1 MTKLT
6 AARRALRPRGSVFA
20 SRGWTSVLAAVAT
33 ALCAGAC
40 VQTTHDV
47 ADRDSPS
54 AMDGLRSLDLHARS
68 SRVADAE
75 PTAPSP
81 TPSSVA
87 YFGSPNEGAVDPP
100 IVADG
105 AGGYTLDFENTPIS
119 AAARAV
125 LGDILNVG
133 YVIDPRA
140 QGTISLS
147 SARPVA
153 KKDVLFAF
161 ENALKTNNLMLARD
175 PVGYRIA
182 PAGDG
187 VVGAVDR
194 ADSRAGVEAGYGLTV
209 APLQFVSAPTMLKL
223 MEGFSA
229 RPDMVRGD
237 PSGRMLLVVGSGVE
251 RQAAVEMI
259 RNFDVDWLRGQSVG
273 VYPVRNSAPETM
285 IAELEKIMDSGEG
298 GIGRDMVKFQAMP
311 GHNAV
316 LAVAARPELLR
327 SAAAWI
333 SRLDNAP
340 VGGAGVKVY
349 RLRYG
354 DAKQIAE
361 LLTKTFGAASASTD
375 SAASQIAPDSG
386 AATLTAVDR
395 LTGGAKT
402 DTAAAALRTAA
413 EASQTNSPYG
423 GLVAAKFDAAA
434 NVSGVRITPDVPNN
448 AILVYANEEMA
459 RTVERAIAELDRPKL
474 QVAIDV
480 TIAEVTLTNELTYGV
495 QFYLKGHYGS
505 IGNTTGSDSVVSP
518 TLPGFN
524 FIVGNS
530 VSPQVILSALRQYT
544 DVKILSNPSL
554 VVVDNQTA
562 TLEVGDEVPVS
573 TGAASVL
580 SSNNAVVNTID
591 YKNTGIILRVQPRVN
606 SNGAVLL
613 DIEQEIS
620 GVVDS
625 ANSSAS
631 SSSSGATLT
640 PTISTRKVKSEL
652 SVADDQTVLLAGLV
666 SETQNNMRS
675 GLPVLDQIP
684 VLGDAFANN
693 DKTVQRTELVLFIR
707 PQIIRNSA
715 DAANVAE
722 ELRAKMLGG
731 PFGDRPRFAK

>member
-1 MTKLT
+1 
-6 AARRALRPRGSVFA
+6 
-20 SRGWTSVLAAVAT
+20 
-33 ALCAGAC
+33 
-40 VQTTHDV
+40 
-47 ADRDSPS
+47 
-54 AMDGLRSLDLHARS
+54 
-68 SRVADAE
+68 
-75 PTAPSP
+75 
-81 TPSSVA
+81 
-87 YFGSPNEGAVDPP
+87 
-100 IVADG
+100 
-105 AGGYTLDFENTPIS
+105 
-119 AAARAV
+119 
-125 LGDILNVG
+125 
-133 YVIDPRA
+133 
-140 QGTISLS
+140 
-147 SARPVA
+147 
-153 KKDVLFAF
+153 
-161 ENALKTNNLMLARD
+161 
-175 PVGYRIA
+175 
-182 PAGDG
+182 
-187 VVGAVDR
+187 
-194 ADSRAGVEAGYGLTV
+194 
-209 APLQFVSAPTMLKL
+209 
-223 MEGFSA
+223 
-229 RPDMVRGD
+229 
-237 PSGRMLLVVGSGVE
+237 
-251 RQAAVEMI
+251 
-259 RNFDVDWLRGQSVG
+259 
-273 VYPVRNSAPETM
+273 
-285 IAELEKIMDSGEG
+285 
-298 GIGRDMVKFQAMP
+298 
-311 GHNAV
+311 
-316 LAVAARPELLR
+316 
-327 SAAAWI
+327 
-333 SRLDNAP
+333 
-340 VGGAGVKVY
+340 
-349 RLRYG
+349 
-354 DAKQIAE
+354 
-361 LLTKTFGAASASTD
+361 
-375 SAASQIAPDSG
+375 
-386 AATLTAVDR
+386 
-395 LTGGAKT
+395 
-402 DTAAAALRTAA
+402 
-413 EASQTNSPYG
+413 
-423 GLVAAKFDAAA
+423 
-434 NVSGVRITPDVPNN
+434 
-448 AILVYANEEMA
+448 
-459 RTVERAIAELDRPKL
+459 
-474 QVAIDV
+474 VAIDV

-631 SSSSGATLT
+631 SSSSSATLT